1 MGTGGGSAFYNYES
15 LKDAM
20 SAAGALRNGNILK
33 EGGYKEWFFKQPGY
47 LR

>member
-1 MGTGGGSAFYNYES
+1 MATGGGSPFYNYES

-20 SAAGALRNGNILK
+20 SAAGALAKGNILN
-33 EGGYKEWFFKQPGY
+33 EEGYKEWFFKQPSY